1 MLNQAQIQDF
11 QENGFLSGDQ
21 ILNNDQVEELRTE
34 LDRIVNDARK
44 TTRRQPVRIIK
55 EINMRLWVGIIGY
68 GRMRYRRKQTER
80 IYGAVVPRGYT
91 DFRQLID

>member
-55 EINMRLWVGIIGY
+55 EINMRL
-68 GRMRYRRKQTER
+68 
-80 IYGAVVPRGYT
+80 
-91 DFRQLID
+91 